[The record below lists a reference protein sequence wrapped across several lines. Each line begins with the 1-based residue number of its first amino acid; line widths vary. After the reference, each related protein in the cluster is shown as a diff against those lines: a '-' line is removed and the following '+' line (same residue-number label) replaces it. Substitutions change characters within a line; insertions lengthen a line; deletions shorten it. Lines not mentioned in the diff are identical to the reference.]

1 MLRDKIKNDIYFN
14 KFINYE
20 EKRIEKFLLLV
31 EKVIE
36 ERGKDDKGVKN
47 GYIAL
52 QGYHFNK
59 LRAMY
64 SAGCSIQTIRDFLP
78 EVINIM
84 EKVWNK
90 ESGYIR
96 MLWMISI
103 AVMLNVEDKEFN
115 RLIAMVRKEGLNDYL
130 INYFIAFRNSE
141 PSDFYEQSEF
151 YVQYLY
157 FKLKEVIESNKI
169 SQENSIKNL
178 EKYIKE
184 YWYKGHLEEAWY
196 DAHENKHDIY
206 SGYWSFESGAIAKIL
221 KLDDSTLKDSS
232 YYPYDMVHCQE
243 K

>member
-1 MLRDKIKNDIYFN
+1 MVTKIPQGELIEAYY
-14 KFINYE
+14 KFAESKDGSKGKTGEIAKE
-20 EKRIEKFLLLV
+20 SRKVAQTLEAARAQQRT
-31 EKVIE
+31 VIE
-36 ERGKDDKGVKN
+36 SV
-47 GYIAL
+47 
-52 QGYHFNK
+52 
-59 LRAMY
+59 
-64 SAGCSIQTIRDFLP
+64 
-78 EVINIM
+78 
-84 EKVWNK
+84 

-96 MLWMISI
+96 MLWIISI

-151 YVQYLY
+151 YVKYPY

-169 SQENSIKNL
+169 SQEKSIKNL